1 MLFSRLMTLV
11 CLIICLAGLS
21 TAYADDSDDNTGR
34 DETQTYP
41 ITDEVTMLSAVHFSY
56 AKPKIVIKAVTP
68 TLDYTDNNDIFA
80 NFNDSVTDFVK
91 QESSLF
97 RDLVASAQGQQI
109 ALAKNRIKNNLYIDY
124 DTSVVKPNG
133 IPIISIRFSI
143 QGDIAGLPHPFHY
156 HRVLNYDLEVG
167 EKIELADLFK
177 ADADYLQ
184 VLSDYTS
191 MRLIRH
197 FSDKQLVLDGTAPKP
212 ENFKN
217 WNIKAN
223 GLLITFDEY
232 QVAPYINGTQS
243 ILVPYSALKN
253 IISPDSPLSAC
264 VKNPRKCARGKVL
277 TGGFIDT
284 AAIKPMHRAFN
295 PLLSQL

>member
-1 MLFSRLMTLV
+1 MLLRYFFIYAFLV
-11 CLIICLAGLS
+11 ICLVGQS
-21 TAYADDSDDNTGR
+21 VAYADESDDNTGR

-41 ITDEVTMLSAVHFSY
+41 ITDDVTMLSAVHFSY

-68 TLDYTDNNDIFA
+68 TLEYSDENDIFA
-80 NFNDSVTDFVK
+80 NFNDVVTDLIK

-97 RDLVASAQGQQI
+97 RDLVASAQSQQLV
-109 ALAKNRIKNNLYIDY
+109 LAKNKIKNNLYIDY

-156 HRVLNYDLEVG
+156 HRVFNYDLEVG

-177 ADADYLQ
+177 PESDYLQ

-197 FSDKQLVLDGTAPKP
+197 FTDKQLVLEGTAPKP

-217 WNIKAN
+217 WNIKTN

-264 VKNPRKCARGKVL
+264 VKSPRKCARGKVL

-284 AAIKPMHRAFN
+284 AAIKPLHRAFN